1 MKKNIAV
8 VGCGHWG
15 KNLVRNFHDLG
26 ALNSISDPDKEI
38 ASTFSKRY
46 GVNELSFPKILAD
59 KNIEG
64 VVLAVPAELHAKMAI
79 QAMDSGKHVY
89 VEKPL
94 ALNNDD
100 AVKMLK

>member
-1 MKKNIAV
+1 MI
-8 VGCGHWG
+8 
-15 KNLVRNFHDLG
+15 
-26 ALNSISDPDKEI
+26 IS
-38 ASTFSKRY
+38 
-46 GVNELSFPKILAD
+46 
-59 KNIEG
+59 G

-100 AVKMLK
+100 AKKCLKNQKK